1 MTKAIAISGVRQFG
15 GVSEKGR
22 EQARQ
27 VRLELE
33 AIEAEV
39 WHVGDADG
47 VDQLARALAP
57 SGDRLK
63 VYYKNP
69 ELPHR
74 AQGAERSTRM
84 IKALAL
90 AGGTLHAW
98 VNKPAPYGLK
108 PGKSWGR
115 AQGSGTWG
123 TVALAV
129 GHGLQ
134 VELHPLTEDA
144 IAPDWLNQHWLKL
157 Q

>member
-1 MTKAIAISGVRQFG
+1 MTKAIAISGVRNYG
-15 GVSEKGR
+15 GVSEEGR
-22 EQARQ
+22 KRARQ

-33 AIEAEV
+33 ALKAEV

-63 VYYKNP
+63 VYYKNS

-84 IKALAL
+84 IKALA
-90 AGGTLHAW
+90 ATGGTLHAW

-129 GHGLQ
+129 GHGLN
-134 VELHPLTEDA
+134 VVLHPLTDDA
-144 IAPDWLNQHWLKL
+144 IAPDWLKPAQLTL
-157 Q
+157 L

>member
-1 MTKAIAISGVRQFG
+1 MTKEIAITGVRKFG

-22 EQARQ
+22 QQARQ

-47 VDQLARALAP
+47 VDQLARAIAP

-63 VYYKNP
+63 VYYKKP

-84 IKALAL
+84 IKALAIT
-90 AGGTLHAW
+90 GGTLHAW
-98 VNKPAPYGLK
+98 VNKPAPDGLK

-129 GHGLQ
+129 GHGLE
-134 VELHPLTEDA
+134 VVLHPLTEDA
-144 IAPDWLNQHWLKL
+144 IAPDWLNRHWLKL

>member
-1 MTKAIAISGVRQFG
+1 MTKAIAISGVRKFG

-27 VRLELE
+27 VRLEIE
-33 AIEAEV
+33 ALEAEV

-57 SGDRLK
+57 AGERLK

-123 TVALAV
+123 TIAFA
-129 GHGLQ
+129 HGLEIP
-134 VELHPLTEDA
+134 VVIYKLGEFDLPEWLTYQQGV
-144 IAPDWLNQHWLKL
+144 LL
-157 Q
+157 